1 MTDFRHINRLMG
13 TGREMR
19 FQMENGDFNDRLSHL
34 MNRVDPYWEDREK
47 TEMDI
52 YERQAP
58 VKVVTGDE
66 GKAVER
72 TAHTART
79 PSTDE
84 NGSPNHRQE
93 GTIIA
98 SELLV
103 KGQMELELPE

>member
-1 MTDFRHINRLMG
+1 MTNFRQVNRLMG
-13 TGREMR
+13 TRQEMKR
-19 FQMENGDFNDRLSHL
+19 QMENGDFNDRLGRL

-58 VKVVTGDE
+58 VAVGDDGTE
-66 GKAVER
+66 S
-72 TAHTART
+72 TTHTART

-84 NGSPNHRQE
+84 NGNPSHRQE

>member
-1 MTDFRHINRLMG
+1 MTNFRQVNRLMG
-13 TGREMR
+13 TRQEMTR
-19 FQMENGDFNDRLSHL
+19 QMENGDFNDRIGRL
-34 MNRVDPYWEDREK
+34 MKRVDPYWEDREK

-58 VKVVTGDE
+58 VAVRENDNGE
-66 GKAVER
+66 HVER
-72 TAHTART
+72 TTHTART

-84 NGSPNHRQE
+84 NGNPSHRQE

-103 KGQMELELPE
+103 KGQMDLELPE